1 MKRKQILSLLL
12 CLFAL
17 GAMAKKQ
24 LVILHT
30 NDTHSCIMPLSEN
43 LADTAIAGRGGFL
56 RRVEMMSGENIPI
69 CCISTAATS
78 RRVRPTTRSLREMWK

>member
-43 LADTAIAGRGGFL
+43 LADTAIATGGNDKRG
-56 RRVEMMSGENIPI
+56 
-69 CCISTAATS
+69 AAKTS
-78 RRVRPTTRSLREMWK
+78 RSAVFRQRRLLAGFALLHAL